1 MVTLP
6 AVQFWVAGV
15 PQPQGS
21 MTAQVRGG
29 RAVMYS
35 ANAARLRPW
44 RDAVT
49 FQAREAWRAGAW
61 QGVPLEG
68 GVNLRLQFAFLRP
81 ASAAKRPVP
90 HVKPDLDKLQRA
102 VLDALT
108 GVVYG
113 DDAQVVSVTASKI
126 YRPSGPGV
134 LVAVGATETQLELP
148 T

>member
-21 MTAQVRGG
+21 MSAHVVNG
-29 RAVMYS
+29 RAVMFS
-35 ANAARLRPW
+35 ANAKRLKPW
-44 RDAVT
+44 RDAVAA
-49 FQAREAWRAGAW
+49 QALQAWAIGAW
-61 QGVPLEG
+61 QGAPLEG
-68 GVNLRLQFAFLRP
+68 GVHLRLQFAFVRP
-81 ASAAKRPVP
+81 ASARKRVTP

-108 GVVYG
+108 GVVYV

-134 LVAVGATETQLELP
+134 LVAVGATDTQLELP